1 MKKLLLVA
9 LLSLSIIT
17 NSLLAQV
24 ATNEKALNLKAKSL
38 AQDHIDNLQKAYAL
52 AKQNHWE
59 LIKNNYKHGVS
70 YLVGVDNF
78 NHPIY
83 YTTFDNTIAAATV
96 GANKLWPG
104 GTSGLNISSGDSY
117 LKNKLAIW
125 DGGGVLGTHI
135 ELAGRVTQKDG
146 AAVST
151 SEGSVH
157 ATHVTGTMMATG
169 INPLAKGMSFK
180 MPGIQAY
187 DFNNDNSEMSSAA
200 SGLLLSNHSYGTI
213 SGWYQDANGNWIFE
227 GVYGDTAD
235 QNFGYYNSDAQTW
248 DNIAFN
254 APYYMIVKAAG
265 NNRNENG
272 PAIGG
277 TYYYYDNSGAKQQ
290 GIRQAGAISNNDSYR
305 TIATNS
311 NSKNIITVGAVNG
324 IPNGYKT
331 PSDVVMTPFSSWG
344 PTDDGRIKPDLVAD
358 GVNLLSCSATSDT
371 DYTILSGTSMAT
383 PNVTGSLM
391 LLQDYYSH
399 FRNGTFM
406 RSATLKGLAI
416 HTANEAGSYPGPDYQ
431 FGWGLLNV
439 AKAADVITAAIG
451 GNNSGT
457 SKHLIYE
464 NVLSNGKADTIKVV
478 ASGKSPITATISWTD
493 PAGSVVTSNILNNTN
508 IELVNDLDLRLT
520 NGNNTY
526 YPWVLNPFVPAAAA
540 TKGDNYLDNVEKIE
554 IDTVVPG
561 QVYTIIVS
569 HKGTLTNGSQAYSLI
584 VSGVGGQQYCTPPQT
599 SSSGASI
606 NNVSFGGINYTNSGG
621 CVSYSNL
628 TNQIATIKPNES
640 LPISINLGSCDG
652 LAHSKILNVYIDYNG
667 NGSFSDSGELVSTG
681 SVSGINNTFSASITP
696 PSSLTV
702 GSYALMRIVAVD
714 TTNANTI
721 NPCGTYL
728 NGEIQDYSVFIA
740 QPDNDIALSSII
752 TPLSGD
758 YSNSSQLIA
767 VQITNNGSLTQPSV
781 ALNAVVKNGNTIV
794 ANISGTYPDS
804 IVSGATVTYTFQAPF
819 ISLPSA
825 NYTIT
830 ATASIPVDNFPS
842 NNSLTE
848 NITIAPPV
856 AATANDCSGT
866 TTLKVT
872 TPSGTKYAWY
882 NNILSTV
889 SPIAVGTPSTVS
901 LPTTESTVY
910 LGTGTSGF
918 VGPVNKGS
926 YSGGYQAN
934 TSNYL
939 NYSSTV
945 PVVLESARLYTHNP
959 GTITIA
965 AADVSNA
972 SAYGYNYQVLNS
984 TTLDVYSTNPTLV
997 DGAVAGNDPTDTG
1010 AVFYINMVLPAGKHS
1025 IIVFANNATI
1035 YRTNGFPI
1043 GGYPYSI
1050 PNIFS
1055 ITGNSA
1061 SISNPSDTNFYK
1073 PYYYY
1078 LYNMKI
1084 RTEDCVGDRIPVSV
1098 VTSPLPAISFK
1109 NDSLESSVSEGNQ
1122 WYLNGTA
1129 IAGATNQNYLPNSST
1144 GVFYDVVTDSFGC
1157 QRQSNSFSIDKLVA
1171 LVGPNPSK
1179 GQFNLSFYVPVK
1191 TNIAIS
1197 LINIAGQRI
1206 YLQSYSEFVG
1216 NFSQA
1221 FSTNDLASGIYILE
1235 IQHGNEIERKK
1246 LFIYH

>member
-1 MKKLLLVA
+1 MKRVLLFTV
-9 LLSLSIIT
+9 LSLSIFT
-17 NSLLAQV
+17 NTLFAQV
-24 ATNEKALNLKAKSL
+24 ATNKKALDARSKSL
-38 AQDHIDNLQKAYAL
+38 AKEHSDNLQKAYTL

-70 YLVGVDNF
+70 CLVGVDNF
-78 NHPIY
+78 NRPIY
-83 YTTFDNTIAAATV
+83 YTTLDNTIAAATV

-104 GTSGLNISSGDSY
+104 GSSGLNISSGDSY

-125 DGGGVLGTHI
+125 DGGGVLGTHV

-151 SEGSVH
+151 GEGSVH

-200 SGLLLSNHSYGTI
+200 AGLLLSNHSYGTI
-213 SGWYQDANGNWIFE
+213 SGWYLDTNGDWIFE
-227 GVYGDTAD
+227 GVHGDTAD
-235 QNFGYYNSDAQTW
+235 LNFGYYNSDAQTW

-254 APYYMIVKAAG
+254 APYYTIVKAAG

-272 PAIGG
+272 PAVGG
-277 TYYYYDNSGAKQQ
+277 IYYYYDESGVKQQ
-290 GIRQAGAISNNDSYR
+290 GIRPAGISNNDSYR

-311 NSKNIITVGAVNG
+311 NAKNIITVGAVNG

-331 PSDVVMTPFSSWG
+331 PSDVVMTDFSSWG

-358 GVNLLSCSATSDT
+358 GVNLLSCSADSNTA
-371 DYTILSGTSMAT
+371 YTTLSGTSMAT

-399 FRNGTFM
+399 LRNGTFM
-406 RSATLKGLAI
+406 RAATLKGLAI
-416 HTANEAGSYPGPDYQ
+416 HTANEAGSSPGPDYQ

-451 GNNSGT
+451 GNNAST
-457 SKHLIYE
+457 SKHLMYE
-464 NVLSNGKADTIKVV
+464 NVLNNGQTDTIKVV
-478 ASGKSPITATISWTD
+478 ASGNSPITATISWTD
-493 PAGSVVTSNILNNTN
+493 PAGSVVNSNILNNTN
-508 IELVNDLDLRLT
+508 IELVNDLDLRIT
-520 NGNNTY
+520 NGGTTY

-561 QVYTIIVS
+561 QVYTIIIS

-584 VSGVGGQQYCTPPQT
+584 VSGGGGQQYCTPSQT

-628 TNQIATIKPNES
+628 TNQTATIKPNQS
-640 LPISINLGSCDG
+640 LPININLGSCDG
-652 LAHSKILNVYIDYNG
+652 LAHSKTVNVYIDYNG
-667 NGSFSDSGELVSTG
+667 NGSFNDSGELVATG
-681 SVSGINNTFSASITP
+681 SVSGINNTFTATVTP
-696 PSSLTV
+696 PSSLTI
-702 GSYALMRIVAVD
+702 GAYTLMRIVAVD
-714 TTNANTI
+714 TTNVTTI
-721 NPCGTYL
+721 NPCSTYM
-728 NGEIQDYSVFIA
+728 NGETQDYRVFIT

-752 TPLSGD
+752 TPITGD
-758 YSNSSQLIA
+758 YSSSTQMIA
-767 VQITNNGSLTQPSV
+767 VQITNNGSLTQSSV
-781 ALNAVVKNGNTIV
+781 VLNTVVKSGNTIV
-794 ANISGTYPDS
+794 ANLSGTYPDS
-804 IVSGATVTYTFQAPF
+804 IASGATVTYTFQSVFAS
-819 ISLPSA
+819 IPST

-872 TPSGTKYAWY
+872 SPSGTKYAWY
-882 NNILSTV
+882 NNTLSTA
-889 SPIAVGTPSTVS
+889 SPIATGTQATVA
-901 LPTTESTVY
+901 LPTSETIVY

-918 VGPVNKGS
+918 VGPVDKGT
-926 YSGGYQAN
+926 YTGGYQAN

-939 NYSSTV
+939 NYSSKV
-945 PVVLESARLYTHNP
+945 PVILESARLYTHNP

-965 AADVSNA
+965 AADISNA
-972 SAYGYNYQVLNS
+972 SLSGYNYQVLNS

-997 DGAVAGNDPTDTG
+997 SGAVAGNDPTDTG
-1010 AVFYINMVLPAGKHS
+1010 AVFYINMVLPAGNHS
-1025 IIVFANNATI
+1025 IIVFANDATI
-1035 YRTNGFPI
+1035 YRTNGLPI

-1050 PNIFS
+1050 PNVFA

-1061 SISNPSDTNFYK
+1061 AISNPSDTNFYK
-1073 PYYYY
+1073 AYYYY

-1084 RTEDCVGDRIPVSV
+1084 KTEDCVGDRIPVDV
-1098 VTSPLPAISFK
+1098 VTSPLPEISFK
-1109 NDSLESSVSEGNQ
+1109 NDSLESSVSDGNQ

-1129 IAGATNQNYLPNSST
+1129 IAGATTQNYVPSSAI
-1144 GVFYDVVTDSFGC
+1144 GVYYDLVTDSFGC

-1197 LINIAGQRI
+1197 LVNIAGQRI
-1206 YLQSYSEFVG
+1206 PLESFSEFVG

-1221 FSTNDLASGIYILE
+1221 FATNSLASGIYILE
-1235 IQHGNEIERKK
+1235 IQHGNEVERKK

>member
-1 MKKLLLVA
+1 MKIVVLFV
-9 LLSLSIIT
+9 LLSVST
-17 NSLLAQV
+17 FANSLFAQV
-24 ATNEKALNLKAKSL
+24 ATNKKALESKAKSL
-38 AQDHIDNLQKAYAL
+38 AKDHTDNLQKAYLL
-52 AKQNHWE
+52 AKQNHWD
-59 LIKNNYKHGVS
+59 LIKNNYKHGAS
-70 YLVGVDNF
+70 CLVGVDNF

-104 GTSGLNISSGDSY
+104 GTSGLNLSSSDTY
-117 LKNKLAIW
+117 LKNKLGIW
-125 DGGGVLGTHI
+125 DGAGVLGTHI
-135 ELAGRVTQKDG
+135 ELAGRVTQEDG
-146 AAVST
+146 A
-151 SEGSVH
+151 SVTNGELTIH

-213 SGWYQDANGNWIFE
+213 AGWYLDTNGDWYFE

-254 APYYMIVKAAG
+254 APYYTIVKAAG
-265 NNRNENG
+265 NNRNQNG
-272 PAIGG
+272 PAVGG
-277 TYYYYDNSGAKQQ
+277 AYYYYDNNGTPQQ
-290 GIRQAGAISNNDSYR
+290 GIRPPGISNNDSYH

-311 NSKNIITVGAVNG
+311 NAKNIITVGAVNG

-331 PSDVVMTPFSSWG
+331 PSDVVMTDFSSWG

-358 GVNLLSCSATSDT
+358 GVNVLSCSATSDS

-399 FRNGTFM
+399 LRNGTFM

-451 GNNSGT
+451 GNNTDT
-457 SKHLIYE
+457 SKHLMYE
-464 NVLSNGKADTIKVV
+464 NVLNNGQTDTIKVV
-478 ASGKSPITATISWTD
+478 ASGNSPITATISWTD
-493 PAGSVVTSNILNNTN
+493 PEGSVVTTNILNNTN
-508 IELVNDLDLRLT
+508 IELVNDLDLRIT
-520 NGNNTY
+520 NGGTTF
-526 YPWVLNPFVPAAAA
+526 YPWVLNPFVPNAAA
-540 TKGDNYLDNVEKIE
+540 TKGDNHLDNVEKIE
-554 IDTVVPG
+554 IDSVVPG

-584 VSGVGGQQYCTPPQT
+584 VSGVGGKQYCTPSQT

-606 NNVSFGGINYTNSGG
+606 DSVSFGGINYANAVG

-640 LPISINLGSCDG
+640 LPITIKLGSCDG
-652 LAHSKILNVYIDYNG
+652 LTHTKTVNVYLDYNG
-667 NGSFSDSGELVSTG
+667 NGNFTDSGELVATG
-681 SVSGINNTFSASITP
+681 SVSGITNTFTATITP
-696 PSSLTV
+696 PSTLTV
-702 GSYALMRIVAVD
+702 GAYTLMRIIAVD
-714 TTNANTI
+714 TTNADTI
-721 NPCGTYL
+721 NPCGTYI
-728 NGEIQDYSVFIA
+728 NGETQDYRVYIS

-752 TPLSGD
+752 TPLTGD

-767 VQITNNGSLTQPSV
+767 VQITNNGSTTQSSV
-781 ALNAVVKNGNTIV
+781 ALSAVVKTGNTVV
-794 ANISGTYPDS
+794 ANLSGIYPDS
-804 IVSGATVTYTFQAPF
+804 VVSGATVTYTFQTPF
-819 ISLPSA
+819 VSLPSA

-830 ATASIPVDNFPS
+830 ATASIPVDNMPS

-856 AATANDCSGT
+856 AATANDCNGT
-866 TTLKVT
+866 TNLKVT
-872 TPSGTKYAWY
+872 SPSGTKYAWY
-882 NNILSTV
+882 NNILSTA
-889 SPIAVGTPSTVS
+889 SPIASGTPASVS
-901 LPTTESTVY
+901 LPASESTVY

-918 VGPVNKGS
+918 VGPVNKGN
-926 YSGGYQAN
+926 YSGGYQTN
-934 TSNYL
+934 GNNYL

-959 GTITIA
+959 GTLTIT

-972 SAYGYNYQVLNS
+972 STSGYDYQVLNS

-997 DGAVAGNDPTDTG
+997 DSSVAGNDPTDTG
-1010 AVFYINMVLPAGKHS
+1010 AVFYINMVLPAGNHS

-1035 YRTNGFPI
+1035 YRTNGLPTAD
-1043 GGYPYSI
+1043 YPFSI
-1050 PNIFS
+1050 PNVFS

-1061 SISNPSDTNFYK
+1061 AISDPSDTNFYK
-1073 PYYYY
+1073 AYYYY

-1084 RTEDCVGDRIPVSV
+1084 KTEDCVGDRIPINV
-1098 VTSPLPAISFK
+1098 VTSPLPIISFR

-1122 WYLNGTA
+1122 WYLNGAA
-1129 IAGATNQNYLPNSST
+1129 IAGATTQNYVPDNAT
-1144 GVFYDVVTDSFGC
+1144 GVYYDVVTDSFGC
-1157 QRQSNSFSIDKLVA
+1157 QLQSNSFSIDKLVA

-1179 GQFNLSFYVPVK
+1179 GQFNLSFYVNIP

-1206 YLQSYSEFVG
+1206 PLQSYNQFEG
-1216 NFSQA
+1216 NFSHE
-1221 FSTNDLASGIYILE
+1221 FSTNNLASGIYILE
-1235 IQHGNEIERKK
+1235 IQHGSEIERKK